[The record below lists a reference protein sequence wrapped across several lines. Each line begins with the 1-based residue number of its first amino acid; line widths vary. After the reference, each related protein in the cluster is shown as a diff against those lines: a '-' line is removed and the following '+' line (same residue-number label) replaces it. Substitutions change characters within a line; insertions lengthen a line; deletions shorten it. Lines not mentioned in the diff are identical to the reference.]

1 MAMNIIKKIK
11 HIMTKGKKGLRN
23 RGNKTSGGKKKPK
36 NQNKKR
42 KDKIQST
49 DKHVKPKVKERNSAV
64 ETSKQL
70 VPSDIAYIYASEV
83 AFIAKCIN
91 DYPNIETG
99 GQLFGAWTASG
110 APRVI
115 YAIGPGRNANHEG
128 AFFNQ
133 DVDYLELIGEKLK
146 EFGLQHIGE
155 WHSHHKLGLGSPS
168 SHDAHTMQN
177 GIDSLGLHRM
187 CLCIGIIKQDG
198 IAINPFNFAEGSQY
212 VEAKWKVIKENNRL
226 RSVIDSQLK
235 NVLVMPDS
243 KNENVVYPILE
254 KKIQPKI
261 CSPGWFADED
271 NRMEFKRIVETICKK
286 INGAKVKPCVLQDG
300 TICIEVKTLGLEDN
314 ILFPNSFPDGE
325 INIERVTKCEGTK
338 IYNIGCIQSTDGSV
352 SQTVW
357 EMYSDFLIK
366 MIESKNQHK
375 KENGH

>member
-36 NQNKKR
+36 NQNKNR

-155 WHSHHKLGLGSPS
+155 WHSHHKL
-168 SHDAHTMQN
+168 
-177 GIDSLGLHRM
+177 
-187 CLCIGIIKQDG
+187 
-198 IAINPFNFAEGSQY
+198 
-212 VEAKWKVIKENNRL
+212 
-226 RSVIDSQLK
+226 
-235 NVLVMPDS
+235 
-243 KNENVVYPILE
+243 
-254 KKIQPKI
+254 
-261 CSPGWFADED
+261 
-271 NRMEFKRIVETICKK
+271 
-286 INGAKVKPCVLQDG
+286 
-300 TICIEVKTLGLEDN
+300 
-314 ILFPNSFPDGE
+314 
-325 INIERVTKCEGTK
+325 
-338 IYNIGCIQSTDGSV
+338 
-352 SQTVW
+352 
-357 EMYSDFLIK
+357 
-366 MIESKNQHK
+366 
-375 KENGH
+375 

>member
-1 MAMNIIKKIK
+1 MSIIKNWVK
-11 HIMTKGKKGLRN
+11 HIKAKKNRSRK
-23 RGNKTSGGKKKPK
+23 RGNKTSGGPKKP
-36 NQNKKR
+36 NDQNKKG
-42 KDKIQST
+42 KEEIQST
-49 DKHVKPKVKERNSAV
+49 DKHVKHKVNERNSV
-64 ETSKQL
+64 VGTSRQL
-70 VPSDIAYIYASEV
+70 VPSDVAYIYASEV
-83 AFIAKCIN
+83 SFIAKCIN

-133 DVDYLELIGEKLK
+133 DVDYLELIGAKLK

-187 CLCIGIIKQDG
+187 CLCIGIIEQDG
-198 IAINPFNFAEGSQY
+198 IAINSFNFAEGSQY

-235 NVLVMPDS
+235 DVLVMPDS
-243 KNENVVYPILE
+243 KNESVVYPIL
-254 KKIQPKI
+254 KKRIQPKI
-261 CSPGWFADED
+261 CSPGWLADED

-300 TICIEVKTLGLEDN
+300 TICIGVKTLGSEDN
-314 ILFPNSFPDGE
+314 ILFPNKFPEGE
-325 INIERVTKCEGTK
+325 INIERVTKCEGSK
-338 IYNIGCIQSTDGSV
+338 IYNIGCIQPTDGSV
-352 SQTVW
+352 VSQTIW
-357 EMYSDFLIK
+357 KMYSDFLIK
-366 MIESKNQHK
+366 MIESNNQRN
-375 KENGH
+375 KENEQQ